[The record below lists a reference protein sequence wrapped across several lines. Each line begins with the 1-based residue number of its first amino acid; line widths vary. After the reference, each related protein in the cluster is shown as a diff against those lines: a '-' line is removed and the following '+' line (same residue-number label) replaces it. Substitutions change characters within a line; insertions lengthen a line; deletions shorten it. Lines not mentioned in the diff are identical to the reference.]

1 MDTKSFVIG
10 WLKREEGFS
19 DKPYT
24 DILGVPTIGYGFT
37 YLTDDEA
44 ETVLKMKIEKIQRK
58 LALYLAQNEI
68 SIDEFRFGVLTDMIY
83 NLGMD
88 GALKFRK
95 MWKALKHMNYE
106 EAADQMLDSRWHK
119 QVPERCEL
127 LARRMRDGY

>member
-1 MDTKSFVIG
+1 MDTKNFVIG

-37 YLTDDEA
+37 YLTEDEA
-44 ETVLKMKIEKIQRK
+44 ETVLKMKVEKIQRK
-58 LALYLAQNEI
+58 LAMYLAQNEI

-106 EAADQMLDSRWHK
+106 EAADQMLNSRWHD

>member
-19 DKPYT
+19 GKPYT
-24 DILGVPTIGYGFT
+24 DILGIPTIGYGFT
-37 YLTDDEA
+37 YLTEDEA
-44 ETVLKMKIEKIQRK
+44 ETVLKMKVEKIQSK
-58 LALYLAQNEI
+58 LAMYLAQNEI

-95 MWKALKHMNYE
+95 MWKALKHMDYD

>member
-1 MDTKSFVIG
+1 MDTKNFVIG

-37 YLTDDEA
+37 YLTEDEA
-44 ETVLKMKIEKIQRK
+44 ETVLKMKVEKIQRK
-58 LALYLAQNEI
+58 LAMYLAQNEI

-95 MWKALKHMNYE
+95 MWKALKRMDYSD
-106 EAADQMLDSRWHK
+106 AADQMLDSRWHK